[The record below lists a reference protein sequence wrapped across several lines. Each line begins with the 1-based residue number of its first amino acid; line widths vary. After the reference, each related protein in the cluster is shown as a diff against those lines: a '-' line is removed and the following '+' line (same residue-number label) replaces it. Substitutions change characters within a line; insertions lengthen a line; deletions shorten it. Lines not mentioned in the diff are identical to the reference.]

1 MSEREASGMNKPVY
15 VGLPMVRSLC
25 PIIVAILLVLAGRS
39 TNAQTVTNLHSFG
52 SSPSDGK
59 NPYAG
64 LVQGSDGNF
73 YGTAVSG
80 GTNNNGTMFR
90 ISPSGN
96 YTNFHIFV
104 GSPTD
109 GSTPYAGLAQGSDGD
124 FYGTTYFGGTNNDGT
139 VFRIGPGGSYTNLH
153 FFGSYHADGANPS
166 GRLVLGS
173 DGNFYGTTSLGGT
186 NNDGTLFRIGPG
198 GNYTNLYSFA
208 GHPADGEQPIA
219 GLVQGNDGNFYG
231 TTYFGGT
238 NDDGTVF
245 RIGPDGSYTNLHFFA
260 GHPGDGAN
268 PYAGLVQGSDD
279 DFYGTTVSGGTHNL
293 GTVFKISPSGSYTIL
308 YSFGSFDT
316 DGANP
321 SAAVVQG
328 SDGNFYGT
336 TNSGGTNNNGYGSVF
351 RISPGGSYTNIYSF
365 NGSPNDGAS
374 PFAALVQGSDGIFY
388 GTNRG
393 GGTNNDG
400 TVIKLT
406 VPLNPPPYPIN
417 QITGIQLLGTN
428 IVFKI
433 PSIAYE
439 TYQLQFSSS
448 MTPTNWVNVPGI
460 SVTNSIGALLTLTNF
475 GGALQ
480 PQGFYRFDITP

>member
-173 DGNFYGTTSLGGT
+173 
-186 NNDGTLFRIGPG
+186 
-198 GNYTNLYSFA
+198 
-208 GHPADGEQPIA
+208 
-219 GLVQGNDGNFYG
+219 DGNFYG